1 MNMKK
6 TLLILCAF
14 LALTASSCDKQNTA
28 SQEQEAAKGEYVLS
42 FTSDT
47 LRYLGVGESLSF
59 EVKVAAAPSEDKTI
73 SLYVPANT
81 SEYCRAYNY
90 KYAAVAQPLAKS
102 MYTLGTAELK
112 AGQTEVVL
120 KLDIDQSA
128 VHAAVSE
135 KPFLIP
141 LSVQSTDGT
150 MKSHDTRYVL
160 VPSYSVSEEGKTR
173 VHTAGA
179 SSFLEI
185 SYPYSGNTKAL
196 IFCPGG
202 GYSSLGTKDVETW
215 EGQGITM
222 ALLNYTL
229 PINELIGRHDLV
241 IQDAGDAVDIMRANA
256 SRWGGYSQV
265 GTVGRSAGGHLA
277 GLTANLFKDKVDY
290 QILLYPVISMDIAR
304 SHEGSVLHFLGY
316 NRSQADVDAYS
327 LEKIVTA
334 DTPRAFVA
342 YSYDDA
348 VVPQKYNGPV
358 YVKALQDAGVEVHDD
373 PHDTGGHTTVNWSNF
388 PSDMHAWLKT
398 F

>member
-1 MNMKK
+1 MIMKK
-6 TLLILCAF
+6 TILILCAF
-14 LALTASSCDKQNTA
+14 LALTASSCEKKNAA
-28 SQEQEAAKGEYVLS
+28 SQETETVKGEYVLS
-42 FTSDT
+42 FSADT
-47 LRYLGVGESLSF
+47 LRYLGAGDELSF
-59 EVKVAAAPSEDKTI
+59 EVKVSAVPSADKTI
-73 SLYVPANT
+73 ALYVPSNT

-90 KYAAVAQPLAKS
+90 KYAAVAQPLDKS
-102 MYTLGTAELK
+102 MYSLGKAELK
-112 AGQTEVVL
+112 AGQTSVVL
-120 KLDIDQSA
+120 KLNIDQSA
-128 VHAAVSE
+128 VHAVESE

-160 VPSYSVSEEGKTR
+160 VPSYSTSAEGKTR

-179 SSFLEI
+179 DSFLEI

-241 IQDAGDAVDIMRANA
+241 IQDADDAVAIMRENA
-256 SRWGGYSQV
+256 SRWGGYTQL

-277 GLTANLFKDKVDY
+277 GLTAIRNRDKVDY

-316 NRSQADVDAYS
+316 NRSQEDVDRYS

-358 YVKALQDAGVEVHDD
+358 YVKALQEAGVEVLDD
-373 PHDTGGHTTVNWSNF
+373 PHDSGGHTTVNWSNF
-388 PSDMHAWLKT
+388 PGDMHRWLKT

>member
-1 MNMKK
+1 MIMKK
-6 TLLILCAF
+6 TILILCAF
-14 LALTASSCDKQNTA
+14 LALTASSCEKQNTA
-28 SQEQEAAKGEYVLS
+28 SQEQAAAKGEYVLS
-42 FTSDT
+42 FTADT
-47 LRYLGVGESLSF
+47 LRYLGAEDALSF
-59 EVKVAAAPSEDKTI
+59 EVKAAIAPSEDKTI
-73 SLYVPANT
+73 TLFVPANA

-90 KYAAVAQPLAKS
+90 KYAAVAQPLDKA

-112 AGQTEVVL
+112 AGQTTVVL
-120 KLDIDQSA
+120 KLDIDQAS
-128 VHAAVSE
+128 VHAVESE

-141 LSVQSTDGT
+141 LSIQSTDGT

-160 VPSYSVSEEGKTR
+160 VPSYSISENGKTR

-179 SSFLEI
+179 DSFLEI

-241 IQDAGDAVDIMRANA
+241 IQDADDAVAIMRANA
-256 SRWGGYSQV
+256 SRWGGYTQL

-277 GLTANLFKDKVDY
+277 GLTAIRNRDKVDY

-316 NRSQADVDAYS
+316 NRSQEDVDSFS

-342 YSYDDA
+342 YSYDDT

-358 YVKALQDAGVEVHDD
+358 YVKALQAAGVDVLDD